1 MNSSTYLPTKSLLAV
16 ATALVCAAGFARADD
31 NSLRRFSGDGYAY
44 FSEKQAHP
52 GNTCDQAGIDD
63 GGYVGHTLR
72 FESTH
77 SVSDRIRFEAPDFK
91 ADFLGWS

>member
-44 FSEKQAHP
+44 FSESKRIPAIP
-52 GNTCDQAGIDD
+52 AIKP
-63 GGYVGHTLR
+63 V
-72 FESTH
+72 STTAVT
-77 SVSDRIRFEAPDFK
+77 SATR
-91 ADFLGWS
+91 